1 MDRLL
6 AKSPKDRYESAGELA
21 EVLGAKAL
29 PPAAAPDTPVM
40 SAGRAKS
47 LPVLGGSAVLVART
61 TPSGAEVL
69 VDGKVVGK
77 TPLERS
83 DIRAGERK
91 VALRH
96 PYYEAVAERGRRFDD
111 GRVVQIE
118 RRLVRGRGALTVTT
132 DPWMAWVEIGGER
145 LAEHTPINMKQMPA
159 GEVRLTLGAPGYRPL
174 SVTVKIPKGGLAQL
188 ERELEDLPDRPRG
201 RCRGDSAEGRAGSRR
216 RAIQP
221 RDDVLRGTR
230 GGAGLGRSGALVRE
244 GGRAGSR

>member
-1 MDRLL
+1 M
-6 AKSPKDRYESAGELA
+6 
-21 EVLGAKAL
+21 
-29 PPAAAPDTPVM
+29 
-40 SAGRAKS
+40 
-47 LPVLGGSAVLVART
+47 LVART

-132 DPWMAWVEIGGER
+132 DPMGAWVEIGGAR
-145 LAEHTPINMKQMPA
+145 LAERTPINMKQMPA

-174 SVTVKIPKGGLAQL
+174 SVTVEISKGGLAQL
-188 ERELEDLPDRPRG
+188 ERRLERLPDGPP
-201 RCRGDSAEGRAGSRR
+201 GDVEGTRR
-216 RAIQP
+216 RAEQGHASAQYNLALKYANG
-221 RDDVLRGTR
+221 RWVRQDDSEAVGWYRKSAEQGHAVAQNNLGAMYESGRG
-230 GGAGLGRSGALVRE
+230 VRQDDAE
-244 GGRAGSR
+244 AVRWFRKAAEQGYAAVRKYLKRLKR